1 MSVRLASSHD
11 IDALVV
17 LRSALWPDDQSS
29 HRSELSKHFT
39 GEHSHIDQVLLYEN
53 DEGEPL
59 GFVELR
65 VRNYAEGSEEHAVPF
80 LEGWYVSPDHRRQGV
95 GRALIKASE
104 EWARARG
111 FDELASNSL
120 LENTAS
126 LAAHEAVGFEEME
139 RTVNYLKDL

>member
-1 MSVRLASSHD
+1 MSVRIANAHD
-11 IDALVV
+11 INALVV
-17 LRSALWPDDQSS
+17 LRNALWPDEESS
-29 HRSELSKHFT
+29 HRDELNKHFT
-39 GEHSHIDQVLLYEN
+39 GEHSHIDQVLLYET
-53 DEGEPL
+53 DAGEPV

-104 EWARARG
+104 DWALARG
-111 FDELASNSL
+111 FSELASNAL
-120 LENTAS
+120 LENTDS
-126 LAAHEAVGFEEME
+126 LAAHEAVGFKEME

>member
-1 MSVRLASSHD
+1 MNVRIANAHD
-11 IDALVV
+11 IDALVL
-17 LRSALWPDDQSS
+17 LRSALWPDEESN
-29 HRSELSKHFT
+29 HRRELNKHFT
-39 GEHSHIDQVLLYEN
+39 GEHSHIDQVLLYETG
-53 DEGEPL
+53 EGEPV

-80 LEGWYVSPDHRRQGV
+80 LEGWYVHQDHRRQGV

-111 FDELASNSL
+111 FGELASNAL
-120 LENTAS
+120 LANTAS
-126 LAAHEAVGFEEME
+126 LAVHEAVGFEEVE